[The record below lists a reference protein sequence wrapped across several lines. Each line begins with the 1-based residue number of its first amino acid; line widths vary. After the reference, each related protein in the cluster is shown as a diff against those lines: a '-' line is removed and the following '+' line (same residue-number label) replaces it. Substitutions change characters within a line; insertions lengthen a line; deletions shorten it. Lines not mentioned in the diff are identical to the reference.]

1 MNIEEIREY
10 CLSKKGA
17 AEGFPF
23 DEETLVLKVK
33 GKMFAVIDLETANK
47 LVLKCHANYA
57 LELREQYQAIET
69 AWHFN
74 KKYWNQIYFD
84 RDVPDTLIYELI
96 DHSYEEVY
104 KKIPR
109 KVKEACNGLK

>member
-17 AEGFPF
+17 TEGFPF

-33 GKMFAVIDLETANK
+33 GKMFAVIDLETVNK

-57 LELREQYQAIET
+57 LELREQYQAIEA

-74 KKYWNQIYFD
+74 KKYWNQIALD
-84 RDVPDTLIYELI
+84 GDVADSMICHLI
-96 DHSYEEVY
+96 DHSYEEVVMKLT
-104 KKIPR
+104 KKER
-109 KVKEACNGLK
+109 FELENS